1 MMKQFLLLVSLLCCV
16 GAWGQSLR
24 TAVFNFS
31 DPASLNPSYPASAF
45 ETEAGRS
52 LKVSDDTFTA
62 NGVSLSF
69 SDLSNSA
76 GVWIQKFNEGTYA
89 GTYWLMPKTNS
100 YVIFTAPDGG
110 YIESIEVAK
119 GSLQGNFSL
128 ANGQKG
134 SFDEHSQ
141 DYCCKWTAD
150 GGSYQTVKF
159 FTSGEGSQFNKIT
172 VTYKPRADVLT
183 PTATSIANGAT
194 VGSFSSIDLTFG
206 SNISLQSGVKATLA
220 SSDGKTTEDLT
231 AAVSGS
237 KLTLSLAKAITDD
250 GTYTITVPTGLVETS
265 DGYINTALS
274 YTITVKKDRATFNP
288 IAVSPKEGYVGE
300 SFPSQVTITFPDY
313 IGNKVSEDA
322 LVLKLNGES
331 KAAMTFKVSEDGKSI
346 VGTVRGGRVY
356 TDLGTY
362 SLTLPEKFVC
372 DNLYGTDDVKWNKEV
387 TFSWNVTDKKP
398 DTETMKAAKVLLK
411 KTGVGYPSAMSAARV
426 ALSDSINAKKT
437 PADSTLLKLMDNFYK
452 ETDVELPTA
461 DKYYKIYGVN
471 AKGDKLYLTYD
482 GSAVKLSSSEGNAY
496 SFKAEAKGK
505 GKVAFSTLD
514 GKYLHVLMNS
524 DDYPTTSNK
533 NVTESYSSDV
543 NDLTLNKLKVDK
555 VSDKATFG
563 LFSVYGYLG
572 EHKRKKTKDY
582 ANALIDFSINTIE
595 TDPTDPKLYF
605 TDADF
610 SSAFAFEESTKPA
623 VDSVDI
629 DAKLD
634 KDTIKTASDVI
645 RLSFTKD
652 DNVVLKD
659 GVVPSVTDKDG
670 KAVAGVSATI
680 KAVENSTMDF
690 DISFSGLTEGT
701 YYLVIPKGAFSF
713 VEDNKQVT
721 SKEYKAKFTFSTKST
736 PTPTPT
742 PSNFQHY
749 YGWTKLPAENRD
761 EYPKDYLEQYIVL
774 IDRAQ
779 TDSLIGNPNAK
790 VELKETINGN
800 LMGVGHFEF
809 DKEHTDA
816 TNYALKLV
824 WDEPIDLVKV
834 RTTQYTFIIPEGA
847 FGDANYG
854 KYLKNSSSVA
864 SSACTVNDS
873 YTKTYDINSELAG
886 IDNIQKSNNA
896 PKVIYDLQGRRVER
910 VTKTGIYIVNGKKMV
925 IWK

>member
-31 DPASLNPSYPASAF
+31 DPSSLNPSFKSSDF
-45 ETEAGRS
+45 LTDAGRA
-52 LKVSDDTFTA
+52 LKISDKIFTN
-62 NGVSLSF
+62 NGVTLSF
-69 SDLSNSA
+69 SELESST
-76 GVWIQKFNEGTYA
+76 GVWYQWFKNND
-89 GTYWLMPKTNS
+89 TYWLMPKISSTLI
-100 YVIFTAPDGG
+100 VTAPEGAT
-110 YIESIEVAK
+110 IESVEAAPGTFLGGI
-119 GSLQGNFSL
+119 QL

-134 SFDEHSQ
+134 NFDTEKTET
-141 DYCCKWTAD
+141 YRFKWTPD
-150 GGSYQTVKF
+150 GGSYSSVSLF
-159 FTSGEGSQFNKIT
+159 EYGENTQIDKLT

-206 SNISLQSGVKATLA
+206 SDVTLQSGVMATLA
-220 SSDGKTTEDLT
+220 SSDGKTSQNLT
-231 AAVSGS
+231 AAVNGS

-288 IAVSPKEGYVGE
+288 TAVSPKEGYVGE

-398 DTETMKAAKVLLK
+398 DTETMKAAKALLK
-411 KTGVGYPSAMSAARV
+411 KTGVGYPSATSAARV

-452 ETDVELPTA
+452 ESDVELPAT

-742 PSNFQHY
+742 PSDFQHY

-834 RTTQYTFIIPEGA
+834 RTTQYTFLFPEGA

-854 KYLKNSSSVA
+854 KYLKDPSSIA

-873 YTKTYDINSELAG
+873 YTKTYDINSELTG
-886 IDNIQKSNNA
+886 INNVLRSSNA

-925 IWK
+925 IRK